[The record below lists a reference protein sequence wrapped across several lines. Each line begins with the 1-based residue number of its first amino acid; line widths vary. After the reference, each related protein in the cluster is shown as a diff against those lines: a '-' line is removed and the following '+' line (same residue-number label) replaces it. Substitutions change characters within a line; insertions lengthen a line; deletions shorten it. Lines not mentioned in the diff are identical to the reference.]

1 MGMTARDRASQTRPC
16 HFRRARRCRVNGRA
30 VQCGPS
36 DLGISVLQGPSA
48 LVLEAQAQCL
58 HQLLCDVQAKQT
70 LIDASLTR
78 LSEKGEY
85 HTLEDK
91 DTAHHAYESVV
102 AAETD
107 YLNDLHTIRM
117 HIGGLRLDIDR
128 HLYLHSID
136 LLEDYGI
143 SFDDPKYWARYLSMM
158 EWDVSPYLD
167 TCAADSN
174 TADEWPPSRY

>member
-70 LIDASLTR
+70 LIDASLTG
-78 LSEKGEY
+78 LPENGEY

-102 AAETD
+102 AAETA
-107 YLNDLHTIRM
+107 LHTLRLK
-117 HIGGLRLDIDR
+117 IGGLRLKIDAQQYDLSCTLFDWFNVAIFSSR
-128 HLYLHSID
+128 HLTRWS
-136 LLEDYGI
+136 EPSPNCDYD
-143 SFDDPKYWARYLSMM
+143 F
-158 EWDVSPYLD
+158 
-167 TCAADSN
+167 
-174 TADEWPPSRY
+174 